1 MPEAGGQFA
10 TKRNAV
16 QGGHVRSNKALSVA
30 AIP

>member
-16 QGGHVRSNKALSVA
+16 QGGGVRADKALNVA
-30 AIP
+30 RVS